1 MKLMQR
7 AAFGLLALLTAGLAH
22 AVPITFAFTGVV
34 SQEPLLD
41 PSDPFGGSIAAGKPF
56 SGSYTF
62 ESTTPDGDASA
73 NGGSYTSSPG
83 SLSVT
88 IGGNVFAFDL
98 LNIGVGNNFSGSD
111 FYTVFAQDVT
121 GADIFDLSL
130 TLQDTNGTAFVGAAL
145 LTDAPSF
152 AAFEFATLFLNG
164 SFSGNQVQ
172 IQGDLASLTCT
183 AGCEPGGG
191 GGGGGVPVPEPATL
205 ALLGA
210 GLAGLGL
217 RRRPA

>member
-7 AAFGLLALLTAGLAH
+7 AAFGLLALLVAGLAH

-34 SQEPLLD
+34 SQLPLLD
-41 PSDPFGGSIAAGKPF
+41 PDDPFGGFIAAGTLF

-62 ESTTPDGDASA
+62 ESTTPDGDAVA

-88 IGGNVFAFDL
+88 IGGNVFAAFDL

-111 FYTVFAQDVT
+111 FYTVFARDIT
-121 GADIFDLSL
+121 AADIFDLSL
-130 TLQDTNGTAFVGAAL
+130 ILQDTDGTAFVGAAL

-152 AAFEFATLFLNG
+152 AAFELATLSLGG

-183 AGCEPGGG
+183 AGCKP
-191 GGGGGVPVPEPATL
+191 GGGGVPVPEPATL